1 MRAAGF
7 LGKKVSRVGWCLF
20 GGVTVAAS
28 SHIHRASW
36 HTSTRCIVSGGV
48 KNEKVGK
55 PAASS
60 VKRMPPPPP
69 PAQKQQKPGASSSH
83 IYPEPPLA
91 SQRPLLDVE
100 DIICALVEVFVAYQK
115 HLLNFNTTTPATT
128 SNTNKGGGTGV
139 NVPFYPPVPLEYME
153 EKFESLL
160 LRLLPAGLTRGNGD
174 ASKVVRFSDNS
185 ADAEKNRRHISS
197 RIQSSGVF
205 HLTSMRRRNFQR
217 EGASN
222 NDGEAFFLRIRPGVR
237 ELAVDIAAFLFSLE
251 PQNGTARKAVPL
263 MVIRRMSLSPANVS
277 FVRHE
282 LANDVRRLLLVY
294 THSVFLLTKNGTMVQ
309 LLEPSVGGGESVLHA
324 PSSNTTAT
332 TREQAQELV
341 APNTRVN
348 NVPEGTNSTETTR
361 TAEPDQLSVHFTSG
375 ENDTVV
381 HMGKRFI
388 APTAM
393 ERYRLSQRLIPF
405 LEFVPLTRTV
415 INANNEGNDV
425 SSAVADTE
433 DGFVDFVAVRNRAV
447 AKYPSLAPLL
457 TFDYNDL
464 PQLCDG
470 PLFSALRALGV
481 EFCLGRPLPPQCQR
495 KKRQQQQQPQQRSTT
510 AMSSL
515 PVEMG
520 LLFLRRIRANNKAA
534 ASTPISPTGEK
545 MPLRLL
551 LSDLQAELDETM
563 MPQWRKKCW
572 PWPSHIHPV
581 EYDVTEGA
589 ATNGAESHE
598 EELWS
603 HAFVRVHAAVYE
615 ELATTPA
622 EVMPY
627 NSTFIIS
634 LKETSYPVGVSAN
647 SAFVQHLLRQLT
659 PRQHEKLHDILLR
672 GVQGRV
678 SPLIQHEIEE
688 SVACLFFPYGQSSRT
703 HGGIIEQN
711 SNNSSGECNR
721 EAQQEPIVF
730 NKYVEGFYDKN
741 LPSQLPFVRP
751 RTLSEEPP
759 LVYRRLLPAKLVLE
773 IVCCLHREQ
782 LRHAEE
788 IGLEVVD
795 DDDDD
800 DEQVADGDGNTCF
813 LSFVPLRQ
821 TLQPASRTYVRDYIG
836 DLAMIP
842 LLVSCFPRYFRV
854 PAIDTVSSWSSIG
867 LTREGRH
874 LAQLLEAS
882 SKASEGRPLSYRSQR
897 TGCFFTDDTRQQ
909 MEAFLLWR

>member
-1 MRAAGF
+1 MRTGSF
-7 LGKKVSRVGWCLF
+7 LGKKASRVGCFLF

-48 KNEKVGK
+48 KNEKAGK
-55 PAASS
+55 PAVSS

-69 PAQKQQKPGASSSH
+69 PAQKQQLKPRASSSH

-100 DIICALVEVFVAYQK
+100 DIIRALVEVFVAYQK
-115 HLLNFNTTTPATT
+115 HLQNCNATKT
-128 SNTNKGGGTGV
+128 ATISDMNKGGGTDV
-139 NVPFYPPVPLEYME
+139 NVPFYPPVPLEYVE
-153 EKFESLL
+153 EQFESLL
-160 LRLLPAGLTRGNGD
+160 LRLLPAGLTRGDGD

-185 ADAEKNRRHISS
+185 ADADKNRRQIAS

-205 HLTSMRRRNFQR
+205 HLTSTRRRNFQR
-217 EGASN
+217 EGGSRD
-222 NDGEAFFLRIRPGVR
+222 DGETFFFRIRPGVR
-237 ELAVDIAAFLFSLE
+237 ELAVEIAAFLFSLE
-251 PQNGTARKAVPL
+251 PQNGTVRKAVPL
-263 MVIRRMSLSPANVS
+263 TVIRRMSLSPANVA

-294 THSVFLLTKNGTMVQ
+294 THSVFFLTKNGTMVQ

-324 PSSNTTAT
+324 VSLNTTAA

-341 APNTRVN
+341 ASTTQVN
-348 NVPEGTNSTETTR
+348 NIPEGTNSTETTV
-361 TAEPDQLSVHFTSG
+361 TTGPGQLSVHFASG

-415 INANNEGNDV
+415 INTHNEGNDV

-447 AKYPSLAPLL
+447 EKYPSLAPLL
-457 TFDYNDL
+457 AFDYNDL

-495 KKRQQQQQPQQRSTT
+495 KRRQQQQRSTT

-520 LLFLRRIRANNKAA
+520 LLFLRRIRTNNEAA

-551 LSDLQAELDETM
+551 LLDLQAELDATV
-563 MPQWRKKCW
+563 MPQWRRKWW

-581 EYDVTEGA
+581 EYGITEGE
-589 ATNGAESHE
+589 ATNGAERHE
-598 EELWS
+598 EELWG
-603 HAFVRVHAAVYE
+603 HAFLRVHAAVYE
-615 ELATTPA
+615 ELAATPA
-622 EVMPY
+622 QSMPY
-627 NSTFIIS
+627 DSTPVIS

-678 SPLIQHEIEE
+678 PPLIQHEIEE
-688 SVACLFFPYGQSSRT
+688 SVACLFFPYGQSSRS
-703 HGGIIEQN
+703 HGNIIEKN
-711 SNNSSGECNR
+711 SNNSGVDSNR
-721 EAQQEPIVF
+721 EAQQELIVF

-741 LPSQLPFVRP
+741 LSLQLPFVRP
-751 RTLSEEPP
+751 RALSEEPP

-773 IVCCLHREQ
+773 ILCCLHREQ

-788 IGLEVVD
+788 IGIEFI
-795 DDDDD
+795 DD
-800 DEQVADGDGNTCF
+800 DEQVAEGDDNNCF

-842 LLVSCFPRYFRV
+842 LLVSCFPRYFCV

-882 SKASEGRPLSYRSQR
+882 SKASDGRPLPYRSQR